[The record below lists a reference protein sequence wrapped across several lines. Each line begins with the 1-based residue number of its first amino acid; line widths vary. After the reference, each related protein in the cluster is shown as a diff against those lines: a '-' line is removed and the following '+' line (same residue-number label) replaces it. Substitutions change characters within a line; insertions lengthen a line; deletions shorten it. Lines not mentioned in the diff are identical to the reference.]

1 MVCGDDERCPVAAV
15 VAAAPPPPLLP
26 APALPPVLAL
36 AFHSAARLWYDQLL
50 GEEGLWELRMGE
62 WRVVGAG
69 IGIGTVVLVVVEP
82 GDVAVVFVVDLV
94 VAVGLAVVLWLRLDL
109 DEPPEA
115 LRLR

>member
-1 MVCGDDERCPVAAV
+1 MVCGDDERCPVAA
-15 VAAAPPPPLLP
+15 APPPPPLLP
-26 APALPPVLAL
+26 TLAPPVLAL

-62 WRVVGAG
+62 WRVAGAG
-69 IGIGTVVLVVVEP
+69 IGIGIGTAVLVAVEP

-94 VAVGLAVVLWLRLDL
+94 VAVGLVVELGLRFDL